1 MKILDWKTKNR
12 TTMWPSSS
20 TPGSMFE
27 KKKKTKTL
35 IQKDMHPPKFKK
47 IRTPNV
53 HSSKSHNFQDIKAME
68 VSNNRWMDK
77 EDVVYIHHGI
87 LISHKKNENLPFAA
101 TWMELEGILLSER
114 RQTEEYKHCVMSL
127 TCGI

>member
-1 MKILDWKTKNR
+1 
-12 TTMWPSSS
+12 
-20 TPGSMFE
+20 
-27 KKKKTKTL
+27 
-35 IQKDMHPPKFKK
+35 
-47 IRTPNV
+47 
-53 HSSKSHNFQDIKAME
+53 
-68 VSNNRWMDK
+68 MDK
-77 EDVVYIHHGI
+77 EDVVYIHNGI